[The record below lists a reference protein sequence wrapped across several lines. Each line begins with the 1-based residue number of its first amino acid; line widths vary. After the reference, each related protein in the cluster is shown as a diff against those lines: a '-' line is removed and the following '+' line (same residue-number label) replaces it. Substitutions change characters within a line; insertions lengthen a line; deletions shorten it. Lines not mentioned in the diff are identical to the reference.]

1 MKNQYDYINDITEIR
16 RMMVRSSKFLSLS
29 GWAGILAGTFAL
41 MGAWFAHFILEF
53 KPDGFLYSHSNIE
66 TVSVTAALILI
77 FSFAAAFL
85 DSRIKAKK
93 RSEKAWNSTSKK
105 MLTGMVVPLLSG
117 GTLILILSFNNLLGL
132 AAPLMLIFYGLS
144 LYIAGFYTF
153 REVRVMGF
161 VQMVLGILNTALIST
176 GLLFWAIGF
185 GAVHILYGLYM
196 HFKYER

>member
-1 MKNQYDYINDITEIR
+1 MKNQHDYIDDITEIR

-29 GWAGILAGTFAL
+29 GWAGILAGIFAL
-41 MGAWFAHFILEF
+41 SGAWFAHSVLKFQ
-53 KPDGFLYSHSNIE
+53 PDGFLYSHPNIE
-66 TVSVTAALILI
+66 TVSLTAAIILL
-77 FSFAAAFL
+77 FSLAAAFF

-93 RSEKAWNSTSKK
+93 RNEKAWNSTSKK
-105 MLTGMVVPLLSG
+105 MLTSMAVPLLIG
-117 GTLILILSFNNLLGL
+117 GTLILLLSFNNLLGL

-161 VQMVLGILNTALIST
+161 VQIVLGILNTVLITT

-185 GAVHILYGLYM
+185 GVVHILYGLYM
-196 HFKYER
+196 HLKYER